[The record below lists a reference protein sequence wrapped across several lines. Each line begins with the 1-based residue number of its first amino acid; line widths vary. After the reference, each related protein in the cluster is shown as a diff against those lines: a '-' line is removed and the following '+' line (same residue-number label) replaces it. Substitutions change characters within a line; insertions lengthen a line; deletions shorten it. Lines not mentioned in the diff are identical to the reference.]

1 MIGPDDLADL
11 MAAAGR
17 SMPASAMQHLIAMGA
32 DGGFA
37 GDLLGAG
44 LLGLAQVS
52 VSGDG
57 ARWEP
62 EGPDRRLLIGVT
74 DEFGELADVVAISSA
89 RRDEWALLT
98 GMGWALGLDRFE
110 AAATRIAVHGERVR
124 LRLLATPLDWLAA
137 GGEGLCVLDWRA
149 DALRQIRLP
158 GEKLT
163 LVAADPAAAA
173 RLKQLLQWGGLPRVE
188 TAGATSAAEMM
199 GLVA

>member
-1 MIGPDDLADL
+1 MIGPDDLAVL
-11 MAAAGR
+11 MDAAAAG
-17 SMPASAMQHLIAMGA
+17 MPASAMKHLIALGA
-32 DGGFA
+32 DQGFA
-37 GDLLGAG
+37 
-44 LLGLAQVS
+44 AQLHGKRMMGVAAIS

-74 DEFGELADVVAISSA
+74 DEFGELIDVAAVSSV

-110 AAATRIAVHGERVR
+110 AAAARIAVHGERVR
-124 LRLLATPLDWLAA
+124 LRLLATPMDWLAA
-137 GGEGLCVLDWRA
+137 GGDGLCVLDWRA

-163 LVAADPAAAA
+163 LVARDPAAAA

-188 TAGATSAAEMM
+188 TAGVTSAAMMM
-199 GLVA
+199 GVAA